1 MSRLHL
7 VAALALF
14 ASPLAGQGRPS
25 PERLLAE
32 AFRADSVNDW
42 RGLLRIIHPQAL
54 ADMKRSFMDQIA
66 RGTFEPNENPDTCF
80 ARLETEFNR
89 FMIDSV
95 FRVRH
100 YEAFTHLSP
109 DTIFARARR
118 AYTLQRDH
126 PIPDW
131 IPTDRRILGSLAA
144 NDTLAYVVVNEHL
157 GHLSDPDEPRDRA
170 RVYTARVFEGTWR
183 LLDVDFLDIPG
194 SFSFGPTGE
203 CRRPQSR

>member
-1 MSRLHL
+1 L

-14 ASPLAGQGRPS
+14 ASSLTGQERPS
-25 PERLLAE
+25 PERQLAE
-32 AFRADSVNDW
+32 AFRADSLNDW
-42 RGLLRIIHPQAL
+42 RGLLRIIHPQSL
-54 ADMKRSFMDQIA
+54 ADMKRSLMDQIA

-80 ARLETEFNR
+80 ARLETEFNH

-131 IPTDRRILGSLAA
+131 VPTDRRILGSFAA
-144 NDTLAYVVVNEHL
+144 NDTLAYVIVNEHL
-157 GHLSDPDEPRDRA
+157 GRVADPDAPRDRA
-170 RVYTARVFEGTWR
+170 RVYTALAFQGAWR
-183 LLDVDFLDIPG
+183 LLDVDILDIPG
-194 SFSFGPTGE
+194 SFSFAPTGE
-203 CRRPQSR
+203 CREPRSR